1 MIDGI
6 LTLSFFVLVVA
17 MLLGFY
23 RLARG
28 PTVVD
33 RVLAFDAVVLCAVS
47 MTVLLSRL
55 WETPLYLELI
65 LIVSS
70 LGFFGTVALVFY
82 LDRTMPDDGRDAGVE
97 TEQEQKEKS

>member
-1 MIDGI
+1 MIDAI
-6 LTLSFFVLVVA
+6 LSLSFFLLVVA
-17 MLLGFY
+17 TLIGFY

-82 LDRTMPDDGRDAGVE
+82 LERTLEDDGANGE
-97 TEQEQKEKS
+97 TPAETDRRTS

>member
-1 MIDGI
+1 MIDGV
-6 LTLSFFVLVVA
+6 LTLSFFLLVIA

-47 MTVLLSRL
+47 LTVLLSRL

-82 LDRTMPDDGRDAGVE
+82 LERTMPDDGHDAGIE
-97 TEQEQKEKS
+97 SEPKQGGE